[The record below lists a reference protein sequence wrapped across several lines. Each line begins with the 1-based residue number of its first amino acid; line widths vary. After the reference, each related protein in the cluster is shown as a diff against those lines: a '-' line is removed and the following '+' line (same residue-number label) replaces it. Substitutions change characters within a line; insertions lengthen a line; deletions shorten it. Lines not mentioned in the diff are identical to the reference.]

1 MPSSIQP
8 DDIDPAAKRGNGLLY
23 ALNSAA
29 AQIQRSARSELDVF
43 RAFYEQIVKIGLR
56 GSITLLGEDGKS
68 LHMRV
73 VAVDQEELS
82 RLGEIELD
90 DNLAEWFANAQSI
103 QFSINLQASEYLLR
117 ILETGRSVFEPDNS
131 QYLFEII
138 PDKYQGYAEHVV
150 ARLGKCPLIISPL
163 VIAGEKRGLL
173 MVNGPGLTFDDVPAV
188 EAFANHTAIALENAQ
203 LFAQM
208 QSQVLERKLAE
219 EALRESEQ
227 KYRSIVRQSSDGII
241 LVDENGVIV
250 EWNEAQERITGY
262 TQAQVLG
269 RPIWE
274 VQFQLSQEQELS
286 DGFKEMIIRGTKEF
300 LEQGRSPW
308 MVQTPE
314 YDIRRSDGELRTIQV
329 AIFPL
334 ETEKGYRICSI
345 IRDVTDYIGMN
356 RALRKRAD
364 ELSVLQA
371 LSLELTQVHE
381 LPVLLSS
388 IVDKAVQLLGAKGG
402 SLYLC
407 EPENEQVRLYVE
419 QLEESFEYIGYTMKY
434 GEGAAG
440 RVVLSGEPL
449 IIDDYRAWSGRPK
462 GYEKIKPFTAVL
474 TVPMMWQGEVTG
486 VLQVLDDTHYRRFN
500 QADQEL
506 LTLFANHAAVALET
520 TRLLEAERRRRRE
533 AETLVKTSAALTST
547 LDVEQL
553 LKVILTHLEKVVP
566 YDSASVFL
574 LDEDQLHIVAARGFP
589 DLIAIEGRRIPL
601 EQDLLFLEIQRH
613 KRSLILDDVRND
625 TRFRGWGGV
634 QHVRGWMGV
643 PLIVQEQ
650 VIGCLTLDSQQ
661 PNTYHAGHIAL
672 AEAFANQA
680 ATAIEKSR
688 LFQAERNARLRA
700 EALREAVQVIS
711 STLSLQQVLETVLE
725 QLARVLPF
733 DSGNIMLLETDCA
746 VVKVWHGYQQ
756 EAFHQLAD
764 PLCFSLSPD
773 TAVGAVINSGEPL
786 MIVNVRGN
794 PLWQETALSQHVQ
807 SWLGAPLVVRGKV
820 IGLLNLDR
828 CAMEGF
834 SQDEIALAQTFASH
848 AAVAIDNAWMFESE
862 GRRAA
867 ELEALH
873 SASLSL
879 TSSLELEEV
888 LDSILE
894 SAARLLPEVSEGYIF
909 LYSHES
915 GGELQYGA
923 SLPSNADRGDRSI
936 DPGVCELTC
945 QAAKSGEILIQSDF
959 ILKPDSDR
967 ETGQKCALICLPL
980 MIGQETVGVM
990 DIIYSQPRSFSDTE
1004 VRMMRLLGD
1013 QAAIAIENAHLYHQA
1028 ATERRHLQL
1037 LYDVN
1042 REVIN
1047 SLDYDETL
1055 NRAVS
1060 LTCQVFGGILGQ
1072 AFLYMPETGRL
1083 HLSALYGS
1091 GAYNRSQYSQHVE
1104 IELGVGLAGWV
1115 AAHRQAVNVADVRQ
1129 DERWYHVPGLDDGVC
1144 SAISAP
1150 IFSGERLFGV
1160 LSVLH
1165 SQTGAFSNDQLELFQ
1180 AVCQE
1185 VGLALS
1191 NTDRYQEVKRRLAEI
1206 TLIQNLAQ
1214 AFSRRL
1220 ELSVLLDEV
1229 VQQLSER
1236 FNYPLVEI
1244 FLIQGDQLVLQA
1256 YRGNSPRVVRQSIQ
1270 QGIMGRVARTGEV
1283 NFIPDVT
1290 QDPEYYC
1297 CSPETVAELAV
1308 PIFRDEEVVGVINIE
1323 THLLNQLTEHDRDLL
1338 QVLAGQISVAV
1349 ENAVLYEQVRHHAVD
1364 LEQTVSERTREL
1376 SNLYELSQKIG
1387 YTLEYDELMR
1397 LVLGYLR
1404 RAVGCEVASGCLV
1417 SGGNKL
1423 YYIKTN
1429 RELSASAL
1437 SEIHKYA
1444 VRGLGRRNEKTKQ
1457 LETAPVELIH
1467 TDVFDSQSKP
1477 LENLA
1482 SLIYVPIVVGQQHV
1496 GTLIAASEREN
1507 VFSDYQ
1513 KRLLETFAH
1522 QAAAA
1527 IERIEV
1533 LQAAEQKRLEG
1544 LVEHLPLGVVLL
1556 DADYRLLVV
1565 NPLAKAIL
1573 TELGAGIEA
1582 GYLSRLGDLLSIDDL
1597 IYRHQGPLP
1606 VEVIREG
1613 PPRRVFEIQ
1622 VRAMGQGSPQRVMTL
1637 RDVTQEREIQARI
1650 QMQDR
1655 LATVGQLA
1663 AGIAH
1668 DFNNIMAAILV
1679 YTDLLLGD
1687 PNLPKASRDR
1697 LVIIEQQVQRAASL
1711 IRQILDFS
1719 RRAVMEQ
1726 STLDLLPFIKE
1737 LERMLG
1743 RVMPE
1748 TIRLELTYTPGAYL
1762 VNADPTRLQQVFINL
1777 AVNSRDAMPEGGVL
1791 HFALD
1796 RFTLQPGEK
1805 SPLPDMQPG
1814 EWLKITVRD
1823 TGTGIPPDVL
1833 PHIFEPFFTTK
1844 PVGQGTGL
1852 GLAQVYGI
1860 IKQHDGQIDV
1870 SSVVGEG
1877 TEFHIYLPAVAEPLY
1892 EKKHTEPLA
1901 SLDGRGKVVLVVEDD
1916 QATLAALQ
1924 ALLEARNY
1932 DVITARNGYEAMQQY
1947 DRFGEDIA
1955 LVVSDVVMPQMDGV
1969 KLYRALM
1976 DRSPNTKILFVTGHP
1991 LQGESQALLERGDVH
2006 WLQKPFSAREFTRLV
2021 QGLLEA

>member
-1 MPSSIQP
+1 MPLSHQP
-8 DDIDPAAKRGNGLLY
+8 EEASPIAGHGNGLLY

-29 AQIQRSARSELDVF
+29 AQIQRSARSEADVL

-56 GSITLLGEDGKS
+56 GSIILLSEDSNS
-68 LHMRV
+68 LELV
-73 VAVDQEELS
+73 VAAVAQEDLS
-82 RLGEIELD
+82 RFHEVAS
-90 DNLAEWFANAQSI
+90 DNHLEEWTDNVQSI
-103 QFSINLQASEYLLR
+103 RFTIPVQASEYLLELLR
-117 ILETGRSVFEPDNS
+117 EGRSVFEPDNS
-131 QYLFEII
+131 RYLYEII
-138 PDKYQGYAEHVV
+138 PDEYKFVAHRVV
-150 ARLGKCPLIISPL
+150 ASFGGNPVIFSPL
-163 VIAGEKRGLL
+163 MMAGRVRGLL
-173 MVNGPGLTFDDVPAV
+173 TVNGPGLSADDIPAV

-208 QSQVLERKLAE
+208 RSQFLERKQAE
-219 EALRESEQ
+219 EALRESEER
-227 KYRSIVRQSSDGII
+227 YRSIVRQSSDGIV
-241 LVDENGVIV
+241 LVDENGFII
-250 EWNEAQERITGY
+250 EWNKAQEQITGY

-274 VQFQLSQEQELS
+274 VQFELSPQQELP
-286 DGFKEMIIRGTKEF
+286 DEFKQMIINGTKEF
-300 LEQGRSPW
+300 LKQGHSLW
-308 MVQTPE
+308 MKQTQE
-314 YDIRRSDGELRTIQV
+314 HDIRRSDGELRSIQV

-334 ETEKGYRICSI
+334 KTEKGYRICSI

-364 ELSVLQA
+364 ELAVLQA

-419 QLEESFEYIGYTMKY
+419 QKEDSFEYIGYTMKY

-449 IIDDYRAWSGRPK
+449 IIDDYRSWAGRPE
-462 GYEKIKPFTAVL
+462 YYDNIKPHTAVL
-474 TVPMMWQGEVTG
+474 TVPMIWQGEVTG
-486 VLQVLDDTHYRRFN
+486 VLQVLDDTHSRRFT

-520 TRLLEAERRRRRE
+520 TRLLEAERRRRQE
-533 AETLVKTSAALTST
+533 AETLVKASAALTST

-553 LKVILTHLEKVVP
+553 LREILTHLENVVP

-574 LDEDQLHIVAARGFP
+574 LEDNQLHIVAARGFT
-589 DLIAIEGRRIPL
+589 DIAAVEGKHIPL
-601 EQDLLFLEIQRH
+601 DQDQLFLDIQKY
-613 KRSLILDDVRND
+613 KRSLILDDAHKDV
-625 TRFRGWGGV
+625 RFRGWGGV

-643 PLIVQEQ
+643 PLIVQGQ
-650 VIGCLTLDSQQ
+650 VIGCLTLDSRQ
-661 PNTYHAGHIAL
+661 PGIYHAGHVAL

-680 ATAIEKSR
+680 AAAIEKSR
-688 LFQAERNARLRA
+688 LFQAERNARQRA
-700 EALREAVQVIS
+700 EALRDAVQVIS
-711 STLSLQQVLETVLE
+711 STLSLKQVLETVLE
-725 QLARVLPF
+725 QMARVLSF
-733 DSGNIMLLETDCA
+733 DSGNIMLLEDENA
-746 VVKVWHGYQQ
+746 IVKVWHGDQ
-756 EAFHQLAD
+756 EAEFHELAE
-764 PLCFSLSPD
+764 PLRFKLTPE
-773 TAVGAVINSGEPL
+773 TAVGMVVSSAAPL
-786 MIVNVRGN
+786 MIVNVRGD
-794 PLWQETALSQHVQ
+794 PRWQETPLSQHIQ
-807 SWLGAPLVVRGKV
+807 SWLGVPLIVRGKV

-828 CAMEGF
+828 RVGEGF

-848 AAVAIDNAWMFESE
+848 AAVAIDKARMFESE
-862 GRRAA
+862 ERRAA

-873 SASLSL
+873 NASLSL
-879 TSSLELEEV
+879 TSSLELEQV
-888 LDSILE
+888 LDSILD
-894 SAARLLPEVSEGYIF
+894 SAAKLLPHMSDGYIF
-909 LYSHES
+909 LYSEEA
-915 GGELQYGA
+915 GGGLQYGA
-923 SLPSNADRGDRSI
+923 SLSVNGRQDDQAIAR
-936 DPGVCELTC
+936 ELRDLTY
-945 QAAKSGEILIQSDF
+945 QAAKSGEILIVSDF
-959 ILKPDSDR
+959 KCPCGSDMS
-967 ETGQKCALICLPL
+967 GFSLNGALISLPL
-980 MIGQETVGVM
+980 KAGQEVVGVM
-990 DIIYSQPRSFSDTE
+990 DIIYQQPRSFTETE
-1004 VRMMRLLGD
+1004 VRLMRLLGD

-1042 REVIN
+1042 REVIS

-1060 LTCQVFGGILGQ
+1060 LTCQVFGGMMGQ
-1072 AFLYMPETGRL
+1072 AFLYLPESGRL
-1083 HLSALYGS
+1083 RLSALYGDGPYEHS
-1091 GAYNRSQYSQHVE
+1091 HFTQH
-1104 IELGVGLAGWV
+1104 IEVDLGVGLAGWV
-1115 AAHRQAVNVADVRQ
+1115 AAHRQAANVADVRQ

-1144 SAISAP
+1144 SVISAP

-1160 LSVLH
+1160 LSVMH
-1165 SQTGAFSNDQLELFQ
+1165 NQRAAFSNDQLDLLQ
-1180 AVCQE
+1180 AICHE

-1214 AFSRRL
+1214 IFSRRL

-1229 VQQLSER
+1229 VKQLYER

-1244 FLIQGDQLVLQA
+1244 FSLEGDQLTLQTF
-1256 YRGNSPRVVRQSIQ
+1256 RGNSPKVFKQSIQ
-1270 QGIMGRVARTGEV
+1270 QGIVGRVARSGEV

-1290 QDPEYYC
+1290 KDPEYYC

-1308 PIFRDEEVVGVINIE
+1308 PIFRDEKVVGVINIE
-1323 THLLNQLTEHDRDLL
+1323 THIPDQLTEHDRDLL
-1338 QVLAGQISVAV
+1338 QVLAGQISVAL
-1349 ENAVLYEQVRHHAVD
+1349 ENAVLYQQVRDHAVD
-1364 LEQTVSERTREL
+1364 LEQTVSNRTREL
-1376 SNLYELSQKIG
+1376 SNLYELSQRIG
-1387 YTLEYDELMR
+1387 YTLGYDELMR
-1397 LVLGYLR
+1397 LVLSYLR
-1404 RAVGCEVASGCLV
+1404 RAIGSEIASGCLV
-1417 SGGNKL
+1417 LGGNKL
-1423 YYIKTN
+1423 YYIVTS
-1429 RELSASAL
+1429 RQISATAL
-1437 SEIHKYA
+1437 NDIHKYSL
-1444 VRGLGRRNEKTKQ
+1444 RGLGKRSEKTKQ
-1457 LETAPVELIH
+1457 LETAPIELIH
-1467 TDVFDSQSKP
+1467 TDVFDNQAGP
-1477 LENLA
+1477 VENLA
-1482 SLIYVPIVVGQQHV
+1482 SIIYVPIVVGQKHV
-1496 GTLIAASEREN
+1496 GTLIAASEREAA
-1507 VFSDYQ
+1507 FSDYQ
-1513 KRLLETFAH
+1513 VRLLETFAH
-1522 QAAAA
+1522 QAATA

-1533 LQAAEQKRLEG
+1533 IQAAEQKRLEG

-1556 DADYRLLVV
+1556 DADYRLLVA

-1573 TELGAGIEA
+1573 SELDADIDA
-1582 GYLSRLGDLLSIDDL
+1582 GYLSRLGDLSVEDL
-1597 IYRHQGPLP
+1597 IYRHLETLP
-1606 VEVIREG
+1606 VEIVREG

-1622 VRAMGQGSPQRVMTL
+1622 VRSMGQASPQRVMTL

-1687 PNLPKASRDR
+1687 PNLPKSSRDR

-1743 RVMPE
+1743 RVIPE
-1748 TIRLELTYTPGAYL
+1748 TIRLELTYTAGAYL

-1791 HFALD
+1791 HFSLG
-1796 RFTLQPGEK
+1796 RYNLQPDEK
-1805 SPLPDMQPG
+1805 PPLPDMQPG
-1814 EWLKITVRD
+1814 EWVKITVRD
-1823 TGTGIPPDVL
+1823 TGTGIPADVL

-1860 IKQHDGQIDV
+1860 IKQHDGHIDV
-1870 SSVVGEG
+1870 SSVVGQG
-1877 TEFHIYLPAVAEPLY
+1877 TEFNIYLPAMAEPGY
-1892 EKKHTEPLA
+1892 EKKHTEPLTP
-1901 SLDGRGKVVLVVEDD
+1901 LDGKGKVVLVVEDD

-1924 ALLEARNY
+1924 ALLESRNY
-1932 DVITARNGYEAMQQY
+1932 DVITARNGYEAIQQY
-1947 DRFGEDIA
+1947 DRAGEDIA

-1969 KLYRALM
+1969 KLYTALM
-1976 DRSPNTKILFVTGHP
+1976 DRSPDIKMLFVTGHP

-2006 WLQKPFSAREFTRLV
+2006 WLQKPFSAREFTRMV
-2021 QGLLEA
+2021 QGLLES